1 MFVHLSRGCQGMSQ
15 EVSWAVPGTQPSWG
29 RGGQRLLLGL
39 ARACPG
45 VRGHCQAGWAGN
57 GSQLRGAVLC
67 CSHCPHAPGP
77 GFAFPAVL
85 AAALPPLLPSIL
97 SSVSPSEGSGG
108 HRCAPGEGTEGQHPV
123 AASGCSLPQAPKSMR
138 SFWKTSRN
146 IHTCAWLQVTC
157 CNTDIIPLAVTKKF
171 YFKYPL

>member
-1 MFVHLSRGCQGMSQ
+1 MARGSSLGWPEPVLAFGVTARLGGQGMALSS
-15 EVSWAVPGTQPSWG
+15 EELCCAVLLSLSPRSWA
-29 RGGQRLLLGL
+29 RLCLP
-39 ARACPG
+39 C
-45 VRGHCQAGWAGN
+45 CAG
-57 GSQLRGAVLC
+57 C
-67 CSHCPHAPGP
+67 CSPS
-77 GFAFPAVL
+77 V
-85 AAALPPLLPSIL
+85 LPSIL

-138 SFWKTSRN
+138 SFWKTSIN
-146 IHTCAWLQVTC
+146 IHTCAWLRVTC